1 MVCRESKL
9 SSLNATCITVFKRA
23 AHGPSGGAG
32 SAHLLG
38 IPLYGRTCPALA
50 HRQPPPPPGVH
61 GTDVRVRDV
70 RVRLHVAY
78 GQYGLVRA

>member
-32 SAHLLG
+32 SAHLSG
-38 IPLYGRTCPALA
+38 TPLSDKRTRPTLA
-50 HRQPPPPPGVH
+50 HRPPPTPWYMMCVF
-61 GTDVRVRDV
+61 VMCV
-70 RVRLHVAY
+70 
-78 GQYGLVRA
+78 